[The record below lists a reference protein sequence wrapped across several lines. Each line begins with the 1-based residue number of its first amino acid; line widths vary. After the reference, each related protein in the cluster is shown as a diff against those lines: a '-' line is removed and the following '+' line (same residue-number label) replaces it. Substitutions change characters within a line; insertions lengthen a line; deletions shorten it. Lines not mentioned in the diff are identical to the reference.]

1 MHLMSEAEHQIFER
15 QARTRLADLWNIP
28 FPVKPPLVRLRNG
41 AAKAFDLVSPGGT
54 IVGDIKW
61 FTHSNNP
68 GAKIDNVGFYVWLLK
83 EIPNTER
90 VFLLF
95 NQNAKEAVERDFL
108 RRFRQLASPVEFYY
122 FDETLTTLYQF

>member
-1 MHLMSEAEHQIFER
+1 MSEREHQIFER
-15 QARTRLADLWNIP
+15 QARERLAELWDIP
-28 FPVKPPLVRLRNG
+28 FPSRPIPVRLRTG
-41 AAKAFDLVSPGGT
+41 AEKAFDLVSPDGT

-61 FTHSNNP
+61 FAHSNDP

-90 VFLLF
+90 VFLVF

-122 FDETLTTLYQF
+122 FDETLTALYQF

>member
-1 MHLMSEAEHQIFER
+1 VFRSI
-15 QARTRLADLWNIP
+15 RT
-28 FPVKPPLVRLRNG
+28 G
-41 AAKAFDLVSPGGT
+41 AGKAFDLVSPDGR

-61 FTHSNNP
+61 FAHSKDP
-68 GAKIDNVGFYVWLLK
+68 GAKIDNIGFYVWLLK

-122 FDETLTTLYQF
+122 FDQTLTTPYRF